1 MSLSPETL
9 SPRSGLDAKVPALAA
24 AAPATHAI
32 LRIGAALL
40 MIPHGAQ
47 KLFGVLGK
55 DAVPLFTQYGFAGVV
70 EFFGGILIALGLLT
84 RSTSALMC
92 LLMIAAYFV
101 GHAGQGALPIL
112 NRGETALLY
121 ALIFAFVA
129 AKGAGPWSLDGWL
142 RGRRG
147 R

>member
-1 MSLSPETL
+1 MFPQTSPVAQT
-9 SPRSGLDAKVPALAA
+9 SGSRFAQLEAFG
-24 AAPATHAI
+24 PATHAI

-55 DAVPLFTQYGFAGVV
+55 DAVPLFTQYGFAGGV

-84 RSTSALMC
+84 RPASALMT
-92 LLMIAAYFV
+92 LLMIAAYVV

-112 NRGETALLY
+112 NRGEMSLLY
-121 ALIFAFVA
+121 ALIFAFITA
-129 AKGAGPWSLDGWL
+129 NGAGPWSLDAWL
-142 RGRRG
+142 RQRRG

>member
-1 MSLSPETL
+1 MTPATPTSPQSFST
-9 SPRSGLDAKVPALAA
+9 PFAKLEAFG
-24 AAPATHAI
+24 PATHAM

-55 DAVPLFTQYGFAGVV
+55 EAVPLFTQYGFAGVV

-84 RSTSALMC
+84 RPASALMA
-92 LLMIAAYFV
+92 LLMVVAYFV
-101 GHAGQGALPIL
+101 GHASQGALPIL
-112 NRGETALLY
+112 NRGEPALLY
-121 ALIFAFVA
+121 ALIFAFIA
-129 AKGAGPWSLDGWL
+129 ARGAGPLSLDAWL
-142 RGRRG
+142 GRR

>member
-1 MSLSPETL
+1 MTPNIPSSAQAPGSLF
-9 SPRSGLDAKVPALAA
+9 AKLEAFG
-24 AAPATHAI
+24 PATHAI
-32 LRIGAALL
+32 LRMGAALL

-55 DAVPLFTQYGFAGVV
+55 EAAPLFTQYGFAGVV

-84 RSTSALMC
+84 RPASALMG

-112 NRGETALLY
+112 NRGEMSLLY
-121 ALIFAFVA
+121 ALIFAFITA
-129 AKGAGPWSLDGWL
+129 NGAGPWSLDAWL
-142 RGRRG
+142 RSRRG

>member
-1 MSLSPETL
+1 MTPNAPTSPQSVG
-9 SPRSGLDAKVPALAA
+9 SPFAMLAA
-24 AAPATHAI
+24 VAPPTHAI

-84 RSTSALMC
+84 RPASALMC
-92 LLMIAAYFV
+92 LLMIAAYVV

-112 NRGETALLY
+112 NRGEMALLY

-129 AKGAGPWSLDGWL
+129 ANGAGPWSLDAWL
-142 RGRRG
+142 RSRRG